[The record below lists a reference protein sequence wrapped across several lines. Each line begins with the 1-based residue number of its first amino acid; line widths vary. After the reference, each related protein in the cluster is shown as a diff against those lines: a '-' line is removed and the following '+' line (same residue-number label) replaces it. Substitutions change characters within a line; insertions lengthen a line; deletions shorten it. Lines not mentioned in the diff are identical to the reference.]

1 VARYAAPAAFL
12 LAVTAVVLIVRSTL
26 RSHDTP
32 VGKATPATLT
42 THVVGRTPRP
52 TRPPPAPVQKRYYV
66 IQSGDT
72 LDGIATRFATTVD
85 ALLRLNPG
93 GQPTTLRPG
102 EHVRIE

>member
-1 VARYAAPAAFL
+1 VTRYVAPAVFL

-32 VGKATPATLT
+32 VGKTRSATLKA
-42 THVVGRTPRP
+42 HVAGRAARP
-52 TRPPPAPVQKRYYV
+52 TRLPAAPVPKRWYV

-72 LDGIATRFATTVD
+72 LDGIATRFSTTVD

-93 GQPTTLRPG
+93 VQPTTLRPG
-102 EHVRIE
+102 TQVRIK